1 MAASQY
7 ATEDRVHA
15 ATVGSSHVCAPIS
28 LSARWLAYAPLDEP
42 DGCCY
47 PLPPASAAA
56 SAGSAVADLA
66 ALSTR
71 SVYSLV
77 GQLRDAV
84 GWAGVDGGGG
94 GAQTQGGSSKAGSA
108 PPTDRAASVVAICD
122 LDSRRTVVSFV
133 AHNHAIS
140 AISLDHS
147 GTTVATASVEGH
159 AINIFAVCLPLST
172 RSIAAV
178 PSTRVLPTTA
188 GVVPEYQGVRHSAP
202 IGSLPSALW
211 PLTVAGTPS
220 TVGADQ
226 RRGRASRAACSRR
239 RSRAARRSSS
249 LQARTP
255 QIATVPTVLNR
266 LRTFDGYG
274 HCATSTYVPRPL
286 DRLGSPPHCVSIARM
301 RHCARH
307 GTAAFRSTDA
317 ATVGL

>member
-1 MAASQY
+1 MADSQY
-7 ATEDRVHA
+7 ATADRLHA

-202 IGSLPSALW
+202 IGSLRRPCGHSLLPVLRVLLVQISGAAEHPEQHVPDGAAA
-211 PLTVAGTPS
+211 PL
-220 TVGADQ
+220 GA
-226 RRGRASRAACSRR
+226 RLLYKLVRHR
-239 RSRAARRSSS
+239 
-249 LQARTP
+249 LP
-255 QIATVPTVLNR
+255 WTVPTVLNR
-266 LRTFDGYG
+266 LRTFDYRLWALIVPLVRTYG
-274 HCATSTYVPRPL
+274 GVWT
-286 DRLGSPPHCVSIARM
+286 GSAHHR
-301 RHCARH
+301 
-307 GTAAFRSTDA
+307 TAYR
-317 ATVGL
+317 